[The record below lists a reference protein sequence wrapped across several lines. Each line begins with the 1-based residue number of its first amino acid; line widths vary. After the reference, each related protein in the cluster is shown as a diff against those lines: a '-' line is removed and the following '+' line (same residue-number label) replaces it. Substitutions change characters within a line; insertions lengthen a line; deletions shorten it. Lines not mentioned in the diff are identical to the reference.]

1 MDQAH
6 GGSVGGW
13 DPNSFGGEQ
22 WDHQFGGS
30 HLPFGQSAAAESS
43 YPNPDFLDG
52 GDINPQ
58 LSEADSHSGMYRP
71 FDYYSQVDVWSDHPQ
86 PSAVPFA
93 QPSSTLPQGYF
104 GGQRHPIDANP
115 TVESRFAL
123 DIQRGN
129 EFSSQIQSAANPQQ
143 ANSHHGFGHGVTNAN
158 GYAQG
163 SVPQQ
168 WQEQVPAGYA
178 SGHQYENPLAAAP
191 VSNGSASSFYPG
203 HGASASTMPGY
214 QPEVHQQ
221 VPANVRTAHS
231 QFVPALNGQPQQPVP
246 VAASPRKASAQPP
259 ARTAT
264 PQQAQQIHQQ
274 LPKQLSHQAIPQH
287 QPAQQPIQQPVQQ
300 PVQQQIQQPIQPPA
314 QRPAVQ
320 PVPQSNAGQHLFAQ
334 QSVSQSH
341 TAEADTAVGVKRGFA
356 SETQAAPAAA
366 KKARVVVPEA
376 ANTPPPPIPA
386 PVQAQPL
393 NLPDP
398 APINTIN
405 YRDTSRLSSA
415 QGHPELKWPGVPN
428 LVLGSAPVKLQKG
441 TPTKRYVTL
450 STKGGKDPLFSKAWR
465 AWTPAESLGNH
476 ADAYQKATSDLERQ
490 QADIRLDIETKRGRS
505 GECRACE
512 MD

>member
-6 GGSVGGW
+6 GGSIGGW
-13 DPNSFGGEQ
+13 DPNSFGSEQ

-30 HLPFGQSAAAESS
+30 NLPFGQSAAADSS

-58 LSEADSHSGMYRP
+58 LSEADSHTGMYRP
-71 FDYYSQVDVWSDHPQ
+71 FDYYGQVDVWPDHSQ
-86 PSAVPFA
+86 PSVAPFA
-93 QPSSTLPQGYF
+93 QPPSALQQGYF

-129 EFSSQIQSAANPQQ
+129 EFPPQLQSSANTQQ
-143 ANSHHGFGHGVTNAN
+143 ANSHHGFGHGVTGAN

-163 SVPQQ
+163 SMPQQ

-178 SGHQYENPLAAAP
+178 SGHQYENPLAAAQTSHISAP
-191 VSNGSASSFYPG
+191 VSNGSASSFFPG

-221 VPANVRTAHS
+221 APANVRLAHS

-246 VAASPRKASAQPP
+246 VAASPRKASAQP
-259 ARTAT
+259 ARTAA
-264 PQQAQQIHQQ
+264 PQQAPQQIHQQ
-274 LPKQLSHQAIPQH
+274 LPTQLSHQVIPQH
-287 QPAQQPIQQPVQQ
+287 QSIQQSVQKPV
-300 PVQQQIQQPIQPPA
+300 QPPA
-314 QRPAVQ
+314 QRLAVQ
-320 PVPQSNAGQHLFAQ
+320 PLPESNAGQHVFAQ
-334 QSVSQSH
+334 QAVNQPRS
-341 TAEADTAVGVKRGFA
+341 AETDAAVGVKRGLT

-376 ANTPPPPIPA
+376 ANTPPPPPPI
-386 PVQAQPL
+386 QAQPPS
-393 NLPDP
+393 LPDL
-398 APINTIN
+398 APVYAINS
-405 YRDTSRLSSA
+405 RETSLLLAA
-415 QGHPELKWPGVPN
+415 QGRPELKWAGVPN

-450 STKGGKDPLFSKAWR
+450 STKGGKRPLFSKAWR

-476 ADAYQKATSDLERQ
+476 ADAYQKATDDLERQ

-505 GECRACE
+505 GEYRPRRMEEPCDC
-512 MD
+512 